1 MTDELV
7 GKTITNP
14 VVQRLIMYSYLKDDG
29 YIVKTVTS
37 TKRVC

>member
-14 VVQRLIMYSYLKDDG
+14 VVRRLIMYSYLKDDG

-37 TKRVC
+37 AKRVC